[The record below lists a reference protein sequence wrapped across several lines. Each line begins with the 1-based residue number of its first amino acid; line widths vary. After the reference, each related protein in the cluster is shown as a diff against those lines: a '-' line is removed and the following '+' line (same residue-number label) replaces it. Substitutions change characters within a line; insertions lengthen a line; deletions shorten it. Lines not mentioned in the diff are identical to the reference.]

1 MLFRDPVD
9 GVGGRPHL
17 GVPPRHGVEA
27 GARRRRK
34 RPRSREGGVTC
45 FRDTVDGVG
54 VAHTSGYHR
63 AMAWRRGRRRR
74 ETREDSTGL

>member
-27 GARRRRK
+27 GATSSRDERRLDW
-34 RPRSREGGVTC
+34 VVVCILT
-45 FRDTVDGVG
+45 
-54 VAHTSGYHR
+54 TS
-63 AMAWRRGRRRR
+63 
-74 ETREDSTGL
+74 DND